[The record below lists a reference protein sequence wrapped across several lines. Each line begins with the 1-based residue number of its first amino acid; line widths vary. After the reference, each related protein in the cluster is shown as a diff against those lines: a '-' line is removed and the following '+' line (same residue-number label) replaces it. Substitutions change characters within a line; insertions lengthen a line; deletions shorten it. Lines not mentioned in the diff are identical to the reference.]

1 MAKFPIQMSGV
12 EVYDIEGLKKHF
24 ELNALLENRHRLSAW
39 LKGADEDELA
49 LQVKALSAN
58 ISNDTWLD
66 KVGKILGME
75 AELKEA
81 RKKEEER
88 QSFAAAEA
96 ERQEIEARKKKELD
110 LAVEKEIERR
120 RLEEEKK
127 RQRLAAAEAERRR
140 LAEEKK
146 RQRLAAAEY
155 DDEEE
160 AVDEESV
167 DEEDET
173 DCRSLVAEKEEW
185 QRWAA
190 VKREEAREDDD
201 FHELKG
207 LNIWAKIGIVVA
219 VAFFTGGA
227 GLIVLFIVWLCIK
240 IFAEL
245 SHKNI
250 SDLTKKRSQATFFS
264 ATSQRIETWDL
275 KSIIWWCWDKLSSTF
290 RKNLSKN

>member
-140 LAEEKK
+140 LAEEKN
-146 RQRLAAAEY
+146 
-155 DDEEE
+155 
-160 AVDEESV
+160 VSV
-167 DEEDET
+167 LLQQST
-173 DCRSLVAEKEEW
+173 
-185 QRWAA
+185 
-190 VKREEAREDDD
+190 
-201 FHELKG
+201 
-207 LNIWAKIGIVVA
+207 
-219 VAFFTGGA
+219 TM
-227 GLIVLFIVWLCIK
+227 
-240 IFAEL
+240 
-245 SHKNI
+245 
-250 SDLTKKRSQATFFS
+250 KKRRSMK
-264 ATSQRIETWDL
+264 RV
-275 KSIIWWCWDKLSSTF
+275 
-290 RKNLSKN
+290 

>member
-167 DEEDET
+167 EEEEEAN
-173 DCRSLVAEKEEW
+173 CESLVAEKEEW

-240 IFAEL
+240 IFGK
-245 SHKNI
+245 KN
-250 SDLTKKRSQATFFS
+250 
-264 ATSQRIETWDL
+264 
-275 KSIIWWCWDKLSSTF
+275 
-290 RKNLSKN
+290 

>member
-173 DCRSLVAEKEEW
+173 DCRSLVKKKNGNVG
-185 QRWAA
+185 AA

-240 IFAEL
+240 IFGK
-245 SHKNI
+245 KN
-250 SDLTKKRSQATFFS
+250 
-264 ATSQRIETWDL
+264 
-275 KSIIWWCWDKLSSTF
+275 
-290 RKNLSKN
+290 

>member
-81 RKKEEER
+81 RKKEAEY
-88 QSFAAAEA
+88 QSLAVAKAE
-96 ERQEIEARKKKELD
+96 QLEIEARKKKEFD

-120 RLEEEKK
+120 RLKEEKK
-127 RQRLAAAEAERRR
+127 RQRLVVARRHQCLAAE
-140 LAEEKK
+140 
-146 RQRLAAAEY
+146 EY
-155 DDEEE
+155 N
-160 AVDEESV
+160 
-167 DEEDET
+167 DEEDADEEAN
-173 DCRSLVAEKEEW
+173 CRSFVAEKEEW
-185 QRWAA
+185 QRWAT
-190 VKREEAREDDD
+190 VKREEAKEVDDTKAN
-201 FHELKG
+201 ESKG

-219 VAFFTGGA
+219 VAFFTGGS

-240 IFAEL
+240 IFG
-245 SHKNI
+245 
-250 SDLTKKRSQATFFS
+250 KK
-264 ATSQRIETWDL
+264 
-275 KSIIWWCWDKLSSTF
+275 K
-290 RKNLSKN
+290 